1 MFEQVDE
8 KFLELCSVL
17 GNLLNCVV
25 VVLWKE
31 M

>member
-1 MFEQVDE
+1 MFEQE
-8 KFLELCSVL
+8 QFLELCSVL
-17 GNLLNCVV
+17 ENLLNCVV